1 MKTSLHRIKITVL
14 ALLIMAG
21 ASAANG
27 SGYQFRHYDSQAG
40 LSQNSVMTIVQDSMG
55 FMWFGT
61 HDGLNRFDG
70 HSFKVYR
77 MSQLPHGLGNAR
89 IEVIY
94 QSTDH
99 ELWVGTEHGVYIYSP
114 ATDSFRRF
122 DAMTADGKMVVGQ
135 VNIITGDADRILIS
149 SIGNGIYIYD
159 KRRGVLTQHQ
169 LLGFPSVSSICIDA
183 GQTIWLGFY
192 EGGLSYTRNDF
203 KTIVSFS
210 DATGQTVLNR
220 QTITGIVPT
229 EKGLLYLCSSV
240 SGLSELN
247 INEKQ
252 VTPLIP
258 TADGKSIHAHGMIQ
272 CDDELLVA
280 TENGLYVYELSSHSV
295 SHYTYE
301 ATNPFSLSDNS
312 LQTVFRDKDDG
323 IWVGS
328 YFGGVNYAPRMSYA
342 FSNYIPRVDRPGSLH
357 GRRVG
362 QLAEADDGTIWV
374 GTEDGGLNR
383 FSPVTNQFTFIEA
396 SAAFLNVQSLC
407 IVGSELWVGT
417 FDHGLKVLDAATGS
431 LLRSYQHGGGEGLLR
446 DNTIFTIERASDG
459 TVYVGT
465 LGGAYRYESATDRF
479 IQIMELPQNIVYDI
493 MEDHAH
499 NLWVA
504 VYDQGVYMLAAG
516 SSQWQHFA
524 EGNATLPGNNVVNL
538 YETSRGEVWAVTDGS
553 GVCRY
558 DAQRR
563 RFLSV
568 AIPSYQPK
576 RVLQSMVEDS
586 EGMLWLTTNEGL
598 VCYNPENA
606 SSRIYTTVNGLLNN
620 NFSRQSALCS
630 STGRIYLGCLT
641 GLVAFSP
648 QSFLGLSSAPAIVA
662 TELML
667 QGRVVD
673 NMTPESPLKQSITT
687 THSLTLPY
695 DQNSLALKIAVLSYR
710 DAQSRQI
717 RYKLEGFDSQWQ
729 HLYSDNYIR
738 YTNLPAG
745 HYVLQVTDM
754 TTNEKTAIPLTID
767 ITVLQPW
774 YSTWWAWLIY
784 LLVAAVA
791 VLMAYRYL
799 TQRSRM
805 NRRLAMEKFEHE
817 REQELYQSKINFFTN
832 VAHEIRTPLTLI
844 KGPLT
849 DILQKEVNDEDER
862 ENLHIMDQNVT
873 RLLNLTNQLLD
884 FRKIERDGIR
894 LSFQRCNIGQ
904 LVNDV
909 YVRFKPV
916 IQQRGI
922 TATLSLPEEPLQ
934 AYVDGEAFT
943 KIVSNLMTNATKY
956 CDHFIQV
963 ELTRRDDQV
972 VLTTRNDGTLIPA
985 QLRQQIF
992 KPFYRAEAAESQT
1005 GTGIG
1010 MALARSLAEL
1020 HSGHLEILD
1029 DPQLNVFCLTLPI
1042 EQEECLF
1049 PSADDHSEQVD
1060 SLSDADFDSDDNQQ
1074 PLVLIVEDNASLQ
1087 TYEKKHL
1094 AHHFRVITADNG
1106 QQALDVLKDYDVDI
1120 IVSDVM
1126 MEPVDGFELCRQVKE
1141 DVSTSHIPFILLT
1154 ALTLDSAK
1162 VQGMESGA
1170 DSYIEKPFSMDYLLS
1185 VIQNLLRTRQ
1195 SIKQAYATSPF
1206 LQQEAVS
1213 ISKADEA
1220 FMQRLEQVMADHMTD
1235 SDFDINEM
1243 ASQLYMSRTNLNR
1256 KIRGLFNL
1264 TPNNYIKVERLK
1276 RAAYLLK
1283 QGDTRV
1289 NEVCYMVGFSSPSYF
1304 TQCFQKQ
1311 FGLLPKDFISQAT
1324 DNKGS

>member
-1 MKTSLHRIKITVL
+1 MKTLLHRFNTTVL
-14 ALLIMAG
+14 LLLLMA
-21 ASAANG
+21 ATSVAKG
-27 SGYQFRHYDSQAG
+27 SGYQFRHYDTQAG
-40 LSQNSVMTIVQDSMG
+40 LSQNSVLAIVQDSMG

-70 HSFKVYR
+70 HSFKVYHK
-77 MSQLPHGLGNAR
+77 SLLPHGLGNGR

-94 QSTDH
+94 QTPDH

-114 ATDSFRRF
+114 VTDSFRRF
-122 DAMTADGKMVVGQ
+122 SVTADDGRMVEGQ
-135 VNIITGDADRILIS
+135 VKIITGDANRIIVS
-149 SIGNGIYIYD
+149 SIGHGIYIYD
-159 KRRGVLTQHQ
+159 KRHGKLTHHP
-169 LLGFPSVSSICIDA
+169 LEGLPSVSSICIDA

-203 KTIVSFS
+203 KTIVNFS
-210 DATGQTVLNR
+210 DASGQTVLNR

-247 INEKQ
+247 ISEKQ
-252 VTPLIP
+252 VAPLIP
-258 TADGKSIHAHGMIQ
+258 AADGKSIYAHGMLQ

-280 TENGLYVYELSSHSV
+280 TENGLYVYDISTRSI

-362 QLAEADDGTIWV
+362 QLAEAADGTIWV

-383 FSPVTNQFTFIEA
+383 FSPATNQFTFVEA
-396 SAAFLNVQSLC
+396 SASFLNVQCLC
-407 IVGSELWVGT
+407 VVDSQLWVGT

-431 LLRSYQHGGGEGLLR
+431 LLRSYQSGYGEGDLH
-446 DNTIFTIERASDG
+446 DNTIFSIEQTADG

-465 LGGAYRYESATDRF
+465 LGGAYRYEPATDRF
-479 IQIMELPQNIVYDI
+479 IQIPELPQNIVYDI

-504 VYDQGVYMLAAG
+504 VYDQGVYMQAAG
-516 SSQWQHFA
+516 SSQWQHFDEA
-524 EGNATLPGNNVVNL
+524 DGSLGGNNVVKL
-538 YETSRGEVWAVTDGS
+538 YETSRGEVWAVSDGS
-553 GVCRY
+553 GVNRY
-558 DAQRR
+558 DAQRH

-568 AIPSYQPK
+568 PIPSYHPK
-576 RVLQSMVEDS
+576 RVFQSMVEDS
-586 EGMLWLTTNEGL
+586 EGLLWLTTNEGL
-598 VCYNPENA
+598 VCYDSESG
-606 SSRIYTTVNGLLNN
+606 SSRIYTTDNGLLSND
-620 NFSRQSALCS
+620 FSRQSALCS
-630 STGRIYLGCLT
+630 STGRIYLGCLS

-648 QSFLGLSSAPAIVA
+648 QSFLGLLSAPAIVA

-673 NMTPESPLKQSITT
+673 NMMPESPLTQNIST

-717 RYKLEGFDSQWQ
+717 RYRLEGFDRQWQ
-729 HLYSDNYIR
+729 YLYSDDYIR

-745 HYVLQVTDM
+745 HYVLHVTDM
-754 TTNEKTAIPLTID
+754 TNNEKTAIPLTIS
-767 ITVLQPW
+767 ITVRGPW
-774 YSTWWAWLIY
+774 YRAWWAWLIY
-784 LLVAAVA
+784 LLVAAAA
-791 VLMAYRYL
+791 VVMAYRYL
-799 TQRSRM
+799 TQRARM
-805 NRRLAMEKFEHE
+805 NRQLAMEKFEHE
-817 REQELYQSKINFFTN
+817 REQELYQSKIHFFTN

-849 DILQKEVNDEDER
+849 DILQKDSGDEVER
-862 ENLHIMDQNVT
+862 ENLEIMDQNVT

-894 LSFQRCNIGQ
+894 LSFRRCNIGQ
-904 LVNDV
+904 LVSDV

-922 TATLSLPEEPLQ
+922 SATLSLPEQPLQ
-934 AYVDGEAFT
+934 AYVDSEAFT

-956 CDHFIQV
+956 CDHIIQV
-963 ELTRRDDQV
+963 ELTRSEDQV
-972 VLTTRNDGTLIPA
+972 VLTTRNDGPLIPA

-992 KPFYRAEAAESQT
+992 KPFFRAEAAESQT

-1020 HSGHLEILD
+1020 HSGHLDILD
-1029 DPQLNVFCLTLPI
+1029 DKLLNVFCLTLPI
-1042 EQEECLF
+1042 EQEGCLF
-1049 PSADDHSEQVD
+1049 APDNDQSEPED
-1060 SLSDADFDSDDNQQ
+1060 SLSDPAANSDDSQL

-1087 TYEKKHL
+1087 VYEKKHL
-1094 AHHFRVITADNG
+1094 GRHFRVMTADNG
-1106 QQALDVLKDYDVDI
+1106 QKAMEVLNDHDVDI

-1141 DVSTSHIPFILLT
+1141 DINTSHIPFILLT

-1162 VQGMESGA
+1162 VKGMESGA

-1206 LQQEAVS
+1206 LQQETVS
-1213 ISKADEA
+1213 ISKADEV
-1220 FMQRLEQVMADHMTD
+1220 FMQRLEKVMADNMND
-1235 SDFDINEM
+1235 SDFDINTM
-1243 ASQLYMSRTNLNR
+1243 ASQLFMSRTNLNR

-1311 FGLLPKDFISQAT
+1311 FGLLPKDFISQK
-1324 DNKGS
+1324 N

>member
-77 MSQLPHGLGNAR
+77 KSQLPHGLGNAR

-135 VNIITGDADRILIS
+135 VNIITGDANRILIS

-192 EGGLSYTRNDF
+192 EDGLSYTRNDF

-210 DATGQTVLNR
+210 DATGQTVLSR

-252 VTPLIP
+252 VTSLIP

-586 EGMLWLTTNEGL
+586 EGM
-598 VCYNPENA
+598 
-606 SSRIYTTVNGLLNN
+606 
-620 NFSRQSALCS
+620 
-630 STGRIYLGCLT
+630 TG
-641 GLVAFSP
+641 
-648 QSFLGLSSAPAIVA
+648 
-662 TELML
+662 
-667 QGRVVD
+667 
-673 NMTPESPLKQSITT
+673 
-687 THSLTLPY
+687 
-695 DQNSLALKIAVLSYR
+695 VL
-710 DAQSRQI
+710 
-717 RYKLEGFDSQWQ
+717 
-729 HLYSDNYIR
+729 
-738 YTNLPAG
+738 
-745 HYVLQVTDM
+745 
-754 TTNEKTAIPLTID
+754 
-767 ITVLQPW
+767 
-774 YSTWWAWLIY
+774 
-784 LLVAAVA
+784 
-791 VLMAYRYL
+791 
-799 TQRSRM
+799 
-805 NRRLAMEKFEHE
+805 
-817 REQELYQSKINFFTN
+817 
-832 VAHEIRTPLTLI
+832 
-844 KGPLT
+844 
-849 DILQKEVNDEDER
+849 
-862 ENLHIMDQNVT
+862 
-873 RLLNLTNQLLD
+873 
-884 FRKIERDGIR
+884 
-894 LSFQRCNIGQ
+894 
-904 LVNDV
+904 
-909 YVRFKPV
+909 
-916 IQQRGI
+916 
-922 TATLSLPEEPLQ
+922 
-934 AYVDGEAFT
+934 
-943 KIVSNLMTNATKY
+943 
-956 CDHFIQV
+956 
-963 ELTRRDDQV
+963 
-972 VLTTRNDGTLIPA
+972 
-985 QLRQQIF
+985 
-992 KPFYRAEAAESQT
+992 
-1005 GTGIG
+1005 
-1010 MALARSLAEL
+1010 
-1020 HSGHLEILD
+1020 
-1029 DPQLNVFCLTLPI
+1029 
-1042 EQEECLF
+1042 
-1049 PSADDHSEQVD
+1049 
-1060 SLSDADFDSDDNQQ
+1060 
-1074 PLVLIVEDNASLQ
+1074 
-1087 TYEKKHL
+1087 
-1094 AHHFRVITADNG
+1094 
-1106 QQALDVLKDYDVDI
+1106 
-1120 IVSDVM
+1120 
-1126 MEPVDGFELCRQVKE
+1126 
-1141 DVSTSHIPFILLT
+1141 
-1154 ALTLDSAK
+1154 
-1162 VQGMESGA
+1162 
-1170 DSYIEKPFSMDYLLS
+1170 
-1185 VIQNLLRTRQ
+1185 
-1195 SIKQAYATSPF
+1195 
-1206 LQQEAVS
+1206 
-1213 ISKADEA
+1213 
-1220 FMQRLEQVMADHMTD
+1220 
-1235 SDFDINEM
+1235 
-1243 ASQLYMSRTNLNR
+1243 
-1256 KIRGLFNL
+1256 
-1264 TPNNYIKVERLK
+1264 
-1276 RAAYLLK
+1276 
-1283 QGDTRV
+1283 
-1289 NEVCYMVGFSSPSYF
+1289 
-1304 TQCFQKQ
+1304 
-1311 FGLLPKDFISQAT
+1311 
-1324 DNKGS
+1324 